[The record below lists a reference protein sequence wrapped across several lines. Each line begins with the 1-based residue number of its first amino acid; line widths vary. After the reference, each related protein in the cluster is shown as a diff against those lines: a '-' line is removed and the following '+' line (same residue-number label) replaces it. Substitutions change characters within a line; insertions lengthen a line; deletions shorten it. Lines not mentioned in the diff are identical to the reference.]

1 VKISITGKLPYGLDK
16 NLVFALDTIFRD
28 IEKSVNSLESEV
40 MPRAVPSAVLTSDSL
55 VRTGQAIYRGFTVM
69 ATTATADINVYDGT
83 SNSGKLI
90 DVIPTGSTK
99 GTTEERQVGITC
111 ETGLYVDFT
120 GSATGSVQ
128 INYEPL

>member
-1 VKISITGKLPYGLDK
+1 MKLAILQRLSSLDPQTRFT
-16 NLVFALDTIFRD
+16 LEPIVRD
-28 IEKSVNSLESEV
+28 IQRAFNDLESRV
-40 MPRAVPSAVLTSDSL
+40 VVQATPSAVLTGDAL

-69 ATTATADINVYDGT
+69 VATATADINVYDGT
-83 SNSGKLI
+83 SNAGKLI
-90 DVIPTGSTK
+90 DVIPVSTAK